1 MNRGLFELPYDGCV
15 QSPKTWEGSLGC
27 FGPKGQ
33 TPRGLMLFRR
43 KPLEAHEVER
53 QLTVMKT
60 RVESRRGRLEAHLLK
75 RRQALEKALS
85 EFRKTLE
92 HLEVLAQVA
101 LAQRAKHR
109 AGRCPKPYLD
119 PALERECLRIRHSE
133 EKLRALLERLA
144 STRARLL
151 AEARQKGA
159 RLGSTER
166 RLGLL

>member
-1 MNRGLFELPYDGCV
+1 
-15 QSPKTWEGSLGC
+15 
-27 FGPKGQ
+27 
-33 TPRGLMLFRR
+33 MLFRR

-60 RVESRRGRLEAHLLK
+60 RVESWLRRLEAHLLK

-92 HLEVLAQVA
+92 HLEVLAQE
-101 LAQRAKHR
+101 
-109 AGRCPKPYLD
+109 GRCPKPYLD
-119 PALERECLRIRHSE
+119 PALERECLRIRHAE

-144 STRARLL
+144 PTRARLL
-151 AEARQKGA
+151 AEARQKRA